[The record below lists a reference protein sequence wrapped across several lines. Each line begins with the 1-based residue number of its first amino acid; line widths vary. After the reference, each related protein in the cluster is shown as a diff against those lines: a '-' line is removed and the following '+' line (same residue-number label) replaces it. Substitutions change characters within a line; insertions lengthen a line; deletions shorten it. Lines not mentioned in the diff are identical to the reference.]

1 MVRRLE
7 RKTDMQTETRQYKD
21 VAGNPVT
28 LDWLVKH
35 EPEWAAN
42 QIRHRDKLDIENALL
57 VKELAKAAGYL
68 ASVRT
73 DRKKTDTDGNVWALQ
88 TMDWA
93 EGAVEYA
100 ASANAALELH
110 DDAKPSNDPSSATR
124 PTGRVDCNS
133 DAMAGFAAAHG

>member
-1 MVRRLE
+1 
-7 RKTDMQTETRQYKD
+7 MQTETRQYKD

-57 VKELAKAAGYL
+57 VEELAKAAGYL

-100 ASANAALELH
+100 ASA
-110 DDAKPSNDPSSATR
+110 KRDPRLSQDR
-124 PTGRVDCNS
+124 
-133 DAMAGFAAAHG
+133 